1 MNGIQLP
8 PYEAEKSE
16 TVDVIKRKAYLPILK
31 MVNKNHYGKMK
42 QFPQI
47 ILSPKNP
54 EDQKFILEGR
64 PFSKFLTFL
73 KIKKSKLMAN
83 IKSSQRT
90 GNGISQWSKYIQN
103 KYPKC
108 STKQFQ
114 LLHTNGKVERFTSNK
129 YVAVPY
135 DFIQKTIEDR
145 LTAEGISFE
154 KELKF
159 GGVNGIYKLTN
170 TITEGTEIAKTVS
183 YMNKNDGD
191 RSFKFFGGAVVLTCS
206 NGMVSNN
213 ATSEIKLRH
222 LKTEKEVGRAINK
235 HIGNIL
241 EKLEVLPQKVFALRD
256 IKITRK
262 NAKKHVDALPIPQY
276 MRKAIWKRL
285 FTKSVKTL
293 NGHRDW
299 DETMYG
305 IYMASTYV
313 GSNMERIKKSKNRFA
328 EIEPQHVEQ
337 LQNFETIT
345 TDYTKKVPI
354 PVAV

>member
-1 MNGIQLP
+1 M
-8 PYEAEKSE
+8 EAEKSE
-16 TVDVIKRKAYLPILK
+16 TVDVIKRKEYLPILK
-31 MVNKNHYGKMK
+31 MVKKNHYGKMK
-42 QFPQI
+42 EFPQI

-54 EDQKFILEGR
+54 EDQKFILEER

-73 KIKKSKLMAN
+73 KIKKSRLMAN
-83 IKSSQRT
+83 VNASLRA
-90 GNGISQWSKYIQN
+90 GDGISRWNKYVQN

-108 STKQFQ
+108 PTKTFQ
-114 LLHTNGKVERFTSNK
+114 LLHTDGKVERFTSNK
-129 YVAVPY
+129 YIAVPY
-135 DFIQKTIEDR
+135 NFIQKTIEDR
-145 LTAEGISFE
+145 LNAEGITFE
-154 KELKF
+154 KEVKF

-170 TITEGTEIAKTVS
+170 TTSPVDGIGKTIS

-191 RSFKFFGGAVVLTCS
+191 RSFKFFGGAVVLICS
-206 NGMVSNN
+206 NGMTTNN

-222 LKTEKEVGRAINK
+222 LKTEKEIARAINK

-241 EKLEVLPQKVFALRD
+241 EKLDVLPQKVFALRD

-262 NAKKHVDALPIPQY
+262 QAKKHVDALPIPAY

-285 FTKSVKTL
+285 FTKSAKTL
-293 NGHRDW
+293 NGQRDW

-305 IYMASTYV
+305 VYMASTFV
-313 GSNMERIKKSKNRFA
+313 GSNMEKIRKSKNRIV

-337 LQNFETIT
+337 LQSFETIT
-345 TDYTKKVPI
+345 TDYTGKVPI

>member
-1 MNGIQLP
+1 M
-8 PYEAEKSE
+8 EAEKSE
-16 TVDVIKRKAYLPILK
+16 TVDVIKRKNYLPIFK
-31 MVNKNHYGKMK
+31 MVKKNHYGKMK
-42 QFPQI
+42 EFPQI

-54 EDQKFILEGR
+54 EGQRYILEGR

-83 IKSSQRT
+83 VNSSVKS
-90 GNGISQWSKYIQN
+90 GNGISRWNKYMQN
-103 KYPKC
+103 KYPQC
-108 STKQFQ
+108 PTKTFQ
-114 LLHTNGKVERFTSNK
+114 ILHTNGKVERFTSNK
-129 YVAVPY
+129 YIAVPY
-135 DFIQKTIEDR
+135 NFIQKTIEDR
-145 LTAEGISFE
+145 LTAEGITFE
-154 KELKF
+154 KEVKF

-170 TITEGTEIAKTVS
+170 TVTEGTEIAKTIS

-206 NGMVSNN
+206 NGMTTNN

-222 LKTEKEVGRAINK
+222 LKTEKEIARAINK

-241 EKLEVLPQKVFALRD
+241 EKLDVLPQKVFALRD

-262 NAKKHVDALPIPQY
+262 QAKKHVDALPIPAY

-285 FTKSVKTL
+285 FAKSAKSL
-293 NGHRDW
+293 NGQRDW

-305 IYMASTYV
+305 VYMASTYV
-313 GSNMERIKKSKNRFA
+313 GSNMEKIRKSKNRVV
-328 EIEPQHVEQ
+328 EMEPQHVEQ
-337 LQNFETIT
+337 LQSFETIT
-345 TDYTKKVPI
+345 TDYTGKVPI

>member
-1 MNGIQLP
+1 M
-8 PYEAEKSE
+8 EAEKSE
-16 TVDVIKRKAYLPILK
+16 TVDVIKRKNYLPIFK
-31 MVNKNHYGKMK
+31 MVKKNHYGKMK
-42 QFPQI
+42 EFPQI

-54 EDQKFILEGR
+54 EDPKFILEGR

-73 KIKKSKLMAN
+73 KIKKSRLMAHVN
-83 IKSSQRT
+83 SSVKS
-90 GNGISQWSKYIQN
+90 GDGISRWNKYVQS

-108 STKQFQ
+108 PTKTFQ
-114 LLHTNGKVERFTSNK
+114 ILHTNGKVERFTSNK
-129 YVAVPY
+129 YIAVPY
-135 DFIQKTIEDR
+135 NFIQKTIEDR
-145 LTAEGISFE
+145 LTAEGITFE
-154 KELKF
+154 KEVKF

-170 TITEGTEIAKTVS
+170 TVTEGTEIAKTIS

-206 NGMVSNN
+206 NGMTTNN

-222 LKTEKEVGRAINK
+222 LKTEKEIARAINK

-241 EKLEVLPQKVFALRD
+241 EKLDVLPQKVFALRD

-262 NAKKHVDALPIPQY
+262 QAKKHVDALPIPAY

-285 FTKSVKTL
+285 FTKSQKTL
-293 NGHRDW
+293 NGQRDW

-305 IYMASTYV
+305 VYMASTYV
-313 GSNMERIKKSKNRFA
+313 GSNMEKIRKSKNRVV

-337 LQNFETIT
+337 LQSFETIT
-345 TDYTKKVPI
+345 TDYTGKVPI

>member
-1 MNGIQLP
+1 MTHPELLP
-8 PYEAEKSE
+8 MEAETSE
-16 TVDVIKRKAYLPILK
+16 TVDVIKKKDYLPIFR
-31 MVNKNHYGKMK
+31 MVNKLHYGKSK
-42 QFPQI
+42 AFPQI

-54 EDQKFILEGR
+54 EHQKYVLEDR

-73 KIKKSKLMAN
+73 KIKKSRLMAN
-83 IKSSQRT
+83 VKASQRA
-90 GNGISQWSKYIQN
+90 GDGISRWNKYIQN

-108 STKQFQ
+108 TTKKFQ

-145 LTAEGISFE
+145 LNAEGISFE
-154 KELKF
+154 KEIKF

-170 TITEGTEIAKTVS
+170 TTSPVEGIAKTIS

-191 RSFKFFGGAVVLTCS
+191 RSFKFFGGAVVLVCS

-222 LKTEKEVGRAINK
+222 LKTEKEVARAINK
-235 HIGNIL
+235 HIGTIL
-241 EKLEVLPQKVFALRD
+241 EKLDVLPQKVFALRD

-262 NAKKHVDALPIPQY
+262 QAKKHIEALPIPQY
-276 MRKAIWKRL
+276 MQKAIWKRL
-285 FTKSVKTL
+285 FTKSAKSL
-293 NGHRDW
+293 NGQRDW

-313 GSNMERIKKSKNRFA
+313 ASNMKKIRKSKNRVA

-345 TDYTKKVPI
+345 TDYTQKVPI

>member
-1 MNGIQLP
+1 MSETLLP
-8 PYEAEKSE
+8 PMEAEKSE
-16 TVDVIKRKAYLPILK
+16 TVDVIKRKNYLPILK
-31 MVNKNHYGKMK
+31 MVKKNHYGKMK
-42 QFPQI
+42 EFPQI

-54 EDQKFILEGR
+54 EDPKFILEER

-73 KIKKSKLMAN
+73 KIKKSRLMAN
-83 IKSSQRT
+83 VNASLRA
-90 GNGISQWSKYIQN
+90 GDGISRWNKYVQN

-108 STKQFQ
+108 PTKTFQ
-114 LLHTNGKVERFTSNK
+114 LLHTNGVVERFTSNR
-129 YVAVPY
+129 YIAVPY
-135 DFIQKTIEDR
+135 DLIQKTIEDR
-145 LTAEGISFE
+145 LTAEGITFE
-154 KELKF
+154 KEVKF

-170 TITEGTEIAKTVS
+170 TITEGTEIAKTIS

-191 RSFKFFGGAVVLTCS
+191 RSFKFFGGAVVLICS
-206 NGMVSNN
+206 NGMTTNN

-222 LKTEKEVGRAINK
+222 LKTEKEVVRAINK

-262 NAKKHVDALPIPQY
+262 QAKKHVDALPIPSY

-285 FTKSVKTL
+285 FAKSAKSL
-293 NGHRDW
+293 NGQKDW

-305 IYMASTYV
+305 VYMASTYV
-313 GSNMERIKKSKNRFA
+313 GSNMEKIRKSKNRVV

-337 LQNFETIT
+337 LQSFETIT
-345 TDYTKKVPI
+345 TDYTGKVPI